1 MGIELGDDELRKFRA
16 VLDQRDIGF
25 MRYMPLVMQLQGV
38 QMMEFINPDV
48 AKIAR
53 MVVSRD
59 LTKQQLQQE
68 IDPRRQTNME
78 LRDFTNAI
86 KELRSDDF
94 TFDDTQAKNVFLLVT
109 GQTKPAQGVK
119 MEIAKFIDLVFQAVH
134 AVLVDRM
141 QAGLK
146 RSNKYLSDLLASH
159 DKNKDGFLD
168 YGEFESMLL
177 EIQISFKP

>member
-59 LTKQQLQQE
+59 LTKQQLQ
-68 IDPRRQTNME
+68 
-78 LRDFTNAI
+78 
-86 KELRSDDF
+86 
-94 TFDDTQAKNVFLLVT
+94 
-109 GQTKPAQGVK
+109 
-119 MEIAKFIDLVFQAVH
+119 
-134 AVLVDRM
+134 
-141 QAGLK
+141 
-146 RSNKYLSDLLASH
+146 
-159 DKNKDGFLD
+159 
-168 YGEFESMLL
+168 
-177 EIQISFKP
+177 